1 MEPQKKRKLR
11 RPEDGN
17 IEEMIEALK
26 LIAVGLVV
34 LGLLSMIAIPV
45 IKLILR

>member
-1 MEPQKKRKLR
+1 METKKRKKI
-11 RPEDGN
+11 RPDDGN

-34 LGLLSMIAIPV
+34 LGILSMIAIPV

>member
-1 MEPQKKRKLR
+1 MEPKKRKKI
-11 RPEDGN
+11 RPDDGN

>member
-1 MEPQKKRKLR
+1 MKKRRLR

-26 LIAVGLVV
+26 LIAVGFIV
-34 LGLLSMIAIPV
+34 LGLCSMIAIPI

>member
-1 MEPQKKRKLR
+1 METKKRKKI
-11 RPEDGN
+11 RPDDGN

-34 LGLLSMIAIPV
+34 LGMLSMIAITV

>member
-1 MEPQKKRKLR
+1 METKKRKKIR
-11 RPEDGN
+11 TDDGN

-26 LIAVGLVV
+26 LIAIGLVV

>member
-1 MEPQKKRKLR
+1 METKKRKKIR
-11 RPEDGN
+11 TDDGN

>member
-1 MEPQKKRKLR
+1 METKKRKKI

>member
-1 MEPQKKRKLR
+1 METKKRKKI
-11 RPEDGN
+11 RPDDGN

>member
-1 MEPQKKRKLR
+1 METRKKRRLR

-17 IEEMIEALK
+17 IDEMIQALK
-26 LIAVGLVV
+26 VIAVGLII
-34 LGLLSMIAIPV
+34 LGALSMIAIPV

>member
-1 MEPQKKRKLR
+1 METKKRKKI
-11 RPEDGN
+11 RPDDGN
-17 IEEMIEALK
+17 NEEMIEALK
-26 LIAVGLVV
+26 LIAIWLVV

>member
-1 MEPQKKRKLR
+1 METKKRKKIR
-11 RPEDGN
+11 TDDGN

-26 LIAVGLVV
+26 LIAIGFIV
-34 LGLLSMIAIPV
+34 LGLCSMIAIPI

>member
-1 MEPQKKRKLR
+1 MKPNKRKSI

-17 IEEMIEALK
+17 IDEMIQALK
-26 LIAVGLVV
+26 AIAVSLVV

>member
-1 MEPQKKRKLR
+1 METKKRKKI
-11 RPEDGN
+11 RPDDGN

-26 LIAVGLVV
+26 LIAIGLVV

>member
-1 MEPQKKRKLR
+1 METKKRKKI
-11 RPEDGN
+11 RPDDVN

-26 LIAVGLVV
+26 LIAIGLVV

>member
-1 MEPQKKRKLR
+1 MKKRRLR
-11 RPEDGN
+11 GPEDGN
-17 IEEMIEALK
+17 IEEMIDALK
-26 LIAVGLVV
+26 LIAVALVV

>member
-1 MEPQKKRKLR
+1 METKKRKKI
-11 RPEDGN
+11 RPDDGN
-17 IEEMIEALK
+17 IEEMIEAFK

-34 LGLLSMIAIPV
+34 LCLLSMIAIPV

>member
-1 MEPQKKRKLR
+1 METKKRKKI
-11 RPEDGN
+11 RPDDGN

-26 LIAVGLVV
+26 LIAVGLIV
-34 LGLLSMIAIPV
+34 LGMLSMIAIPV

>member
-1 MEPQKKRKLR
+1 METKKRKKI
-11 RPEDGN
+11 RPDDGN

-34 LGLLSMIAIPV
+34 LGFLSMIAIPV

>member
-1 MEPQKKRKLR
+1 METKKRKKI
-11 RPEDGN
+11 RPDDGN
-17 IEEMIEALK
+17 IEETIEALK

>member
-1 MEPQKKRKLR
+1 METKKRKKI
-11 RPEDGN
+11 RPDDGN
-17 IEEMIEALK
+17 IEEMIEAFK